1 MTHSQAVGPEEPVTL
16 LLLKSR
22 SHTFLAWLL
31 AGPLTPVFWL
41 WMLEIFRVSPGVQQ
55 PEPTLIVF
63 VGRWMFIGLPSTIA
77 VSIGLLLYVRLK
89 RKEKDKVYLAA
100 FRAALITLVLVLAC
114 LSVALAI
121 LESQEGRNPVFAIL
135 SVLGIGGFIGSIA
148 AIPMA
153 LVSFGVIRLIAL
165 RPEVLPR
172 S

>member
-1 MTHSQAVGPEEPVTL
+1 MVDSQTVDPQRPATL
-16 LLLKSR
+16 LLLKSPA
-22 SHTFLAWLL
+22 HTFLAWLV
-31 AGPLTPVFWL
+31 AGPLTPAYWL
-41 WMLEIFRVSPGVQQ
+41 WMLDLFSVTPGVQQ

-63 VGRWMFIGLPSTIA
+63 AGRWMFTGLPSTIA

-89 RKEKDKVYLAA
+89 RKEKDQVYLAA
-100 FRAALITLVLVLAC
+100 FRAALITLALVLVC

-121 LESQEGRNPVFAIL
+121 FESHEGRNPVFAIL